1 MEFTY
6 QAYSNMVEALLKKKY
21 EIVDYSNY
29 YRYKKCVILRHDVD
43 YSIEKAVKFAELEYS
58 LGVQS
63 SYFILISSPFY
74 NIATQN
80 KREQLQTILKCG
92 HKIGLHFD
100 EANYTSEY
108 YHMHGG
114 IRNVILNEV
123 DQMNKLMD
131 IKVEA
136 ISMHRPSR
144 QTLEA
149 DYQFEGIANSYGNEF
164 FKGFKYISD
173 SRQRWREDVDKII
186 EFDKYDKLHILTHA
200 FWYNDTVKTIR
211 DNIKTFID
219 DSKYERYDALEENI
233 LSLESLL
240 KKSEI

>member
-1 MEFTY
+1 MI
-6 QAYSNMVEALLKKKY
+6 N
-21 EIVDYSNY
+21 
-29 YRYKKCVILRHDVD
+29 
-43 YSIEKAVKFAELEYS
+43 
-58 LGVQS
+58 
-63 SYFILISSPFY
+63 
-74 NIATQN
+74 
-80 KREQLQTILKCG
+80 
-92 HKIGLHFD
+92 
-100 EANYTSEY
+100 
-108 YHMHGG
+108 
-114 IRNVILNEV
+114 
-123 DQMNKLMD
+123 
-131 IKVEA
+131 KVE
-136 ISMHRPSR
+136 
-144 QTLEA
+144 
-149 DYQFEGIANSYGNEF
+149 